1 MKRIAITAVSV
12 ALVLAGAGTGTALAA
27 TSQSTNSTGTNAL
40 SESARSGASMMNET
54 EIKQKLQA
62 EGYSNVQ
69 LGKHE
74 GDEIDVTATKNGQRV
89 ELQVDPQSGAIGQ
102 DTEKEKDD
110 DDD

>member
-1 MKRIAITAVSV
+1 MKRINITAFSA
-12 ALVLAGAGTGTALAA
+12 ALVLAAAGAGNALAA
-27 TSQSTNSTGTNAL
+27 TSQSTSTGTIAQ
-40 SESARSGASMMNET
+40 SESTRSGASMMSDT

-74 GDEIDVTATKNGQRV
+74 GDSIDVTATKNGQRV
-89 ELQVDPQSGAIGQ
+89 ELHVDAQSGTVGQ